1 MQVKQSKN
9 PRARNNPARTS
20 LQNYFERIS
29 NSLEDRIPEY
39 LLMKKY
45 ARVYGESQ
53 KLLEIERT
61 IDIAAGSIYEINLD
75 EKGLVCSGLEQAA
88 RLLNDKNALLKRT
101 LQGKNP
107 SEQTTKLIQHVT
119 AHIQRIVISLQY
131 ITRSIA
137 RINEIT
143 PIIKALLKTKDKESY
158 GENPLLIEISNALKK
173 NIEDPNLTE
182 VRNLMEKSS
191 ISPAKFDSRLNFEHL
206 NDVSDKLIGLL
217 NDKLL
222 LVISISETIIAGI
235 EDDGINDVDSS
246 KRLPDE
252 LMVLFLASSTLD
264 IFRKIKEIR
273 NCVKN
278 ISDSIKSYLSVM
290 ESGRLENNYKAFLLN
305 GENSVHN
312 VVSRVIPTQ
321 LKRILP
327 TINETAANLDSI
339 DLKLD
344 LNTLSLQ
351 KVLRMT
357 YGLIYE
363 KANRMW
369 INPYELWN
377 STGIL
382 FL

>member
-369 INPYELWN
+369 INPYEL
-377 STGIL
+377 
-382 FL
+382 

>member
-1 MQVKQSKN
+1 MQVKQSKT

-45 ARVYGESQ
+45 ARIYGESQ

-75 EKGLVCSGLEQAA
+75 EKGLVSAGLDQAA

-101 LQGKNP
+101 LQGKPVSDKN
-107 SEQTTKLIQHVT
+107 KLIQHVA
-119 AHIQRIVISLQY
+119 AHIQRITNNLQY

-143 PIIKALLKTKDKESY
+143 PILKALLKTKDKENY

-173 NIEDPNLTE
+173 NIEEPNLAE
-182 VRNLMEKSS
+182 LRELMEKSS
-191 ISPAKFDSRLNFEHL
+191 VSPVKFDSRLNFEHL

-235 EDDGINDVDSS
+235 EDDGINDVDAS

-252 LMVLFLASSTLD
+252 LMVLFLASSILD

-278 ISDSIKSYLSVM
+278 ISDSIKSYMAVM

-312 VVSRVIPTQ
+312 VVARVIPTH

-327 TINETAANLDSI
+327 PINEVAANLDSI

-344 LNTLSLQ
+344 LKHPKLAKGATHD
-351 KVLRMT
+351 LR
-357 YGLIYE
+357 ID
-363 KANRMW
+363 
-369 INPYELWN
+369 
-377 STGIL
+377 S
-382 FL
+382 

>member
-1 MQVKQSKN
+1 MQVKQSKT

-45 ARVYGESQ
+45 ARIYGESQ
-53 KLLEIERT
+53 KLLDIERT

-75 EKGLVCSGLEQAA
+75 EKGLICSGLMQAA

-101 LQGKNP
+101 LQGKNV
-107 SEQTTKLIQHVT
+107 SEQMKLVQHVT
-119 AHIQRIVISLQY
+119 THIQRIVTNLQY
-131 ITRSIA
+131 ITKSIA

-143 PIIKALLKTKDKESY
+143 PIIKALLKTKDKENY
-158 GENPLLIEISNALKK
+158 GENPLLAEISNALKK
-173 NIEDPNLTE
+173 NIEEPSLVE
-182 VRNLMEKSS
+182 IRELMEKSL

-222 LVISISETIIAGI
+222 LVIGISETIIAGV
-235 EDDGINDVDSS
+235 EDDGINDVDAS

-252 LMVLFLASSTLD
+252 LMVLFLAASTLD

-273 NCVKN
+273 NCVKT
-278 ISDSIKSYLSVM
+278 ISDSIKSYLAVM

-312 VVSRVIPTQ
+312 VISRVIPTH

-344 LNTLSLQ
+344 LNTLNLQ

-363 KANRMW
+363 KANKIW
-369 INPYELWN
+369 INPYE
-377 STGIL
+377 I
-382 FL
+382 